1 MEDLGVGNNGFQPQG
16 WQRREVWEE
25 FHLGRGVANFVSQH
39 ELIPA
44 HHWVGSDTFV
54 RGGRQM
60 CVSSVYREAEV
71 TMQW

>member
-1 MEDLGVGNNGFQPQG
+1 M
-16 WQRREVWEE
+16 
-25 FHLGRGVANFVSQH
+25 ANFVSQH